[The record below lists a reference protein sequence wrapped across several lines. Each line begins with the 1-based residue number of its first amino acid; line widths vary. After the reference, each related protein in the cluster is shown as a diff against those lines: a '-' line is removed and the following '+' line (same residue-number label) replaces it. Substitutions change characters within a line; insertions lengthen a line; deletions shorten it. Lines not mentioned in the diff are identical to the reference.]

1 MQYTAKS
8 YFVVLQ
14 HYICRICRF
23 YVLFKKREIAFG
35 WSRPDRSIR
44 SQSVDKKLVG
54 FFFVGEWVGNSPS
67 EQKGCVAHIVRLIDY
82 QVNTKI
88 DPPGVDFA
96 KALIFSQTN
105 NVCNAPF
112 LFGHAH
118 VRFFPDI
125 EYLKLL
131 KPNKAG
137 TSEQFD
143 YFY

>member
-44 SQSVDKKLVG
+44 SQSASTGWL
-54 FFFVGEWVGNSPS
+54 FLWREF
-67 EQKGCVAHIVRLIDY
+67 GCVAHIVRLIDY
-82 QVNTKI
+82 QVNTQI
-88 DPPGVDFA
+88 DPPGVEFA

-112 LFGHAH
+112 
-118 VRFFPDI
+118 FFI
-125 EYLKLL
+125 ILACRKGQHL
-131 KPNKAG
+131 
-137 TSEQFD
+137 
-143 YFY
+143 